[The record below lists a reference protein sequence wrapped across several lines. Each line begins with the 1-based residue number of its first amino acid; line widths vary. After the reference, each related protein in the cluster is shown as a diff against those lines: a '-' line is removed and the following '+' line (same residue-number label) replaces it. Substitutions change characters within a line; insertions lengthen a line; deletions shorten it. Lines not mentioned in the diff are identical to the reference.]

1 MTPDAEALADLCAAA
16 VPEERLTADE
26 LHHVCFAPGCDV
38 LGDADAAVAV
48 TARDDLG
55 IGWILLLAVR
65 PEAQGRGHGHALV
78 REAARWAAARGAH
91 TLRLGDAA
99 PRYVWPGVDAM
110 NTRAG
115 MLFEAAGFTND
126 TVAVNMTVPTTLRRE
141 PPPGVVVER
150 EAGGGAVAFAERA
163 YPHWVDELASAIG
176 KGTAFAARDEQGDT
190 IAFGCHSANRAAWIG
205 PMATD
210 PERRHGGVGSAVLA
224 AVCADLEARGHATGE
239 IAWVSNLRFYG
250 KCGATVSR
258 VFRGAHLRL
267 AGR

>member
-1 MTPDAEALADLCAAA
+1 VTSDAAALADLCAAA
-16 VPEERLTADE
+16 VPEERLTAEE
-26 LHHVCFAPGCDV
+26 LQHVCFAPGCDV

-55 IGWILLLAVR
+55 IAWILLLAVR
-65 PEAQGRGHGHALV
+65 PEAQGRGRGRALV
-78 REAARWAAARGAH
+78 RDATRWAAARGAR

-99 PRYVWPGVDAM
+99 PRYLWPGVDVM

-115 MLFEAAGFTND
+115 MLFESAGFTND
-126 TVAVNMTVPTTLRRE
+126 TVAINMTVTTTLRRE

-150 EAGGGAVAFAERA
+150 ETGGGALAFAERT
-163 YPHWVDELASAIG
+163 YPHWVDELASAIR
-176 KGTAFAARDEQGDT
+176 KGSAFAARDEHGDT

-210 PERRHGGVGSAVLA
+210 PERQRSGVGSAVLA
-224 AVCADLEARGHATGE
+224 AVCADLAARGHATGE